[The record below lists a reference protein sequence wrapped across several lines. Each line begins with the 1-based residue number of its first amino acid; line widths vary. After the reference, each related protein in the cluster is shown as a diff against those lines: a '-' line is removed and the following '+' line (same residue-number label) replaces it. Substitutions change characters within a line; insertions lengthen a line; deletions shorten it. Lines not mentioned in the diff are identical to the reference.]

1 MSTRSIEAMHNLNA
15 TELEEIMSAV
25 IDIPTIKIKPV
36 NPANGTYRTGGLVNL
51 TKAQIVDVLGF
62 KPNVD
67 DDPDKVV
74 NSWAFTIDG
83 DLCAIWD
90 YKGSHLFNRWSCY
103 DPTGALPALFDL
115 SNIVDGGW

>member
-1 MSTRSIEAMHNLNA
+1 MHNLNA
-15 TELEEIMSAV
+15 TELEEIMSAA
-25 IDIPTIKIKPV
+25 INIPTITIKS
-36 NPANGTYRTGGLVNL
+36 
-51 TKAQIVDVLGF
+51 QIITVLGF

-103 DPTGALPALFDL
+103 DPTGALPALFDV